1 MTQQTRPILL
11 ETIALSKSFGTLKAN
26 DDIHIRIK
34 TGEIHALLGENGA
47 GKSTLVKMLFGALHP
62 SHGEIRWKNQ
72 PVRLST
78 PAQARKLGISMVFQT
93 FSLFDSLTVAENL
106 LLALPDRKIGPD
118 FDHEIT
124 EISADYGLSLRPDI
138 LVADLSV
145 GQRQRVEILRCLLQ
159 HPELLIMD
167 EPTAVLTPQE
177 AEQLFEILKR
187 LASEGCAILYISHR
201 LDEVQKL
208 CDQATILR
216 HGQQVAALDPQQ
228 ESAKS
233 LAKWMVGEDVHQI
246 RKNRT
251 KDTNSADLPRFQI
264 NNLSCPADNPFGTD
278 LQNINLSV
286 AQGEILAIA
295 GVAGNGQNELFQI
308 LSGEK
313 TIAQADALL
322 CLDPATHEL
331 RPIGKWDITQRR
343 QAKMAFIPE
352 ERLGHGSVPH
362 LPLSEN
368 LLLTRLQDL
377 LHQSFL
383 GKMGFINRRKALT
396 LQTEICQR
404 QDVRKGKADPD
415 AAALSGG
422 NLQKFIVGREL
433 QSAPHLLIIN
443 QPTWGVDAGAAALIR
458 QELVDLADQGASI
471 IIISQDLDEIF
482 EISDR
487 IAVLSRG
494 QLSQPNRSDAVCLDE
509 IGLLMSHAEK
519 NAA

>member
-11 ETIALSKSFGTLKAN
+11 ETIALSKSFGALKAN
-26 DDIHIRIK
+26 DDIHMRIMA
-34 TGEIHALLGENGA
+34 GEIHALLGENGA

-62 SHGEIRWKNQ
+62 SHGEIQWKGK
-72 PVRLST
+72 PVKLST

-106 LLALPDRKIGPD
+106 LLALPDKKIGPD
-118 FDHEIT
+118 FNREIE
-124 EISADYGLSLRPDI
+124 EISTDYGLSLRPDI

-187 LASEGCAILYISHR
+187 LAAEGCAILYISHR
-201 LDEVQKL
+201 LDEVQRL

-246 RKNRT
+246 RKNRD
-251 KDTNSADLPRFQI
+251 KMKNIPEQPRFQI

-278 LQNINLSV
+278 LQNINLTV

-308 LSGEK
+308 MSGEK
-313 TIAQADALL
+313 TVSQADALL
-322 CLDPATHEL
+322 CLDPDTNQL
-331 RPIGKWDITQRR
+331 RPIGKWHITQRR

-377 LHQSFL
+377 LHHSFL
-383 GKMGFINRRKALT
+383 GKIGFINRRKAQKLK
-396 LQTEICQR
+396 TEICQR

-433 QSAPHLLIIN
+433 QSAPQLLIIN

-494 QLSQPNRSDAVCLDE
+494 SLSEPNKSDALCLDE